1 MRWRSRNWKIQWKMK
16 SNETLVNLVRFVTL
30 VLIQVLLLNHVNFM
44 GYINPY
50 LYPLFILV
58 YPLTGDKTLLIFLS
72 FILGLT
78 VDIFS
83 DSGGIHAAAC
93 VFIAW
98 IRPVILK
105 FAFGVSYQLNTLK
118 ISTAPL
124 SKQIVYIITMVF
136 FHHLIL
142 FSLEIFN
149 VQRILLILKSTLF
162 SGAFT
167 VILMIATILLFSRRK
182 T

>member
-1 MRWRSRNWKIQWKMK
+1 MK
-16 SNETLVNLVRFVTL
+16 TNETLVNIVRFVTL
-30 VLIQVLLLNHVNFM
+30 VLVQVLILNHINFL

-58 YPLTGDKTLLIFLS
+58 FPLTGNKGLLIILS

-78 VDIFS
+78 IDVFS

-98 IRPVILK
+98 IRPVVLK
-105 FAFGVSYQLNTLK
+105 YSFGVSYQLNTLK

-124 SKQIVYIITMVF
+124 PKQIVYIISMVL
-136 FHHLIL
+136 FHHLVL
-142 FSLEIFN
+142 FSMEIFN
-149 VQRILLILKSTLF
+149 VNQILLVLKSTLF
-162 SGAFT
+162 SGIFS
-167 VILMIATILLFSRRK
+167 VILMVCSILLFSRK
-182 T
+182 SA

>member
-1 MRWRSRNWKIQWKMK
+1 MK
-16 SNETLVNLVRFVTL
+16 SNETLVNLVRFITL
-30 VLIQVLLLNHVNFM
+30 VLVQVLLLNHVNFM

-50 LYPLFILV
+50 LYPLFILI
-58 YPLTGDKTLLIFLS
+58 YPLTGNKTLLIFLS

-98 IRPVILK
+98 VRPVILK
-105 FAFGVSYQLNTLK
+105 FSFGVSYQLNTLK

-124 SKQIVYIITMVF
+124 TKRIVYIISMVLL
-136 FHHLIL
+136 HHLIL

-149 VQRILLILKSTLF
+149 AQHILLILKSTLF
-162 SGAFT
+162 SGIFT
-167 VILMIATILLFSRRK
+167 VILMVATILLFSRRK